1 MVPPWRG
8 IHFPC
13 AFNDDTK
20 PCKNHVSY
28 EFPIISNDINWFFR

>member
-20 PCKNHVSY
+20 PCKNHVRNY
-28 EFPIISNDINWFFR
+28 EFTII